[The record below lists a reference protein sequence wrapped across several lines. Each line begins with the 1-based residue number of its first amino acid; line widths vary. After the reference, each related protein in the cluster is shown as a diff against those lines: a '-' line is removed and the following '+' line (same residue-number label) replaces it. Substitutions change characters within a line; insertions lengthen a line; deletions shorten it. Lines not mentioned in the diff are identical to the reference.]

1 MRNVYTEGFFFA
13 EFVGPPDNIDRGGH
27 FHVPDSPNFGYLP
40 SPDRPDPSR
49 PGWVKKVLKMDFG
62 RFWEFLRLCVLCD
75 GTGTPEMTSL
85 SALWILRSLHMFFVV
100 LCIKYMVILSKI
112 T

>member
-1 MRNVYTEGFFFA
+1 MYIEGFCFA
-13 EFVGPPDNIDRGGH
+13 EFVVPADNIDRGGH
-27 FHVPDSPNFGYLP
+27 FHLTTKQNSGYLP
-40 SPDRPDPSR
+40 SPGRPDLSR
-49 PGWVKKVLKMDFG
+49 PGSVKKVPKIDFG
-62 RFWEFLRLCVLCD
+62 RFWEFFRLCVLCD

-85 SALWILRSLHMFFVV
+85 SALWILRSLHVFFVV